1 MTPTTAAPGPG
12 RQADVQVIALVPA
25 YNEAERIGDTVRAL
39 RKLPEIAEVLV
50 VDDGSTDDTPAR
62 ALEAG
67 AHCLA
72 LRANRGKGGAL
83 NAGLVALM
91 TRVRERVAPHPQVL
105 LLADGDL
112 AASAERLGELLA
124 PVLDGQADLA
134 IADLPAQDG
143 AGGFGVAMGL
153 GRRGIERATGRRMR
167 EPLSGQRA
175 LRWELVEDGVLGP
188 FAPGFGVEV
197 AMTIDALEAGLR
209 VVEVEVDLRHAAT
222 GADLAGL
229 RHRAVQAGAIARVLA
244 ARELRAGRQRVGAMV
259 GRLRRRR

>member
-1 MTPTTAAPGPG
+1 MSPTPDAEA
-12 RQADVQVIALVPA
+12 QAIALVPA
-25 YNEAERIGDTVRAL
+25 YNEAERVGDTVRAL
-39 RKLPEIAEVLV
+39 RKLPEIADVLV

-72 LRANRGKGGAL
+72 LHDNRGKGGAL
-83 NAGLVALM
+83 NAGLDALM
-91 TRVRERVAPHPQVL
+91 TRVREGVTPRPQVL
-105 LLADGDL
+105 LLADADL
-112 AASAERLGELLA
+112 AASAERLGDLLR
-124 PVLDGQADLA
+124 PVLDGQTDLA

-153 GRRGIERATGRRMR
+153 GRRGSERATGRRMR

-175 LRWELVEDGVLGP
+175 LRWALLEDGVLGP

-197 AMTIDALEAGLR
+197 AMTIDALTAGLR

-222 GADLAGL
+222 GRDLAGL

-244 ARELRAGRQRVGAMV
+244 GRELRAGRE
-259 GRLRRRR
+259 RLRGRR